1 MRQLVFACSA
11 LFKPFDAA
19 CIKRRIICIIVFGIE
34 VFLYIAQSF
43 TEALEMHDFTFA
55 QKLNGISHIGI
66 VNQTQQI
73 VIRAFCSAAISSN
86 KSAIASPVDCKVA
99 AENGVPLAACG

>member
-19 CIKRRIICIIVFGIE
+19 CIKRGIVCIIVFGIE
-34 VFLYIAQSF
+34 IFLYIAQSL

-66 VNQTQQI
+66 VNQPQQI
-73 VIRAFCSAAISSN
+73 VIRQ
-86 KSAIASPVDCKVA
+86 
-99 AENGVPLAACG
+99 ACFLLWGDFVRTTLHNII